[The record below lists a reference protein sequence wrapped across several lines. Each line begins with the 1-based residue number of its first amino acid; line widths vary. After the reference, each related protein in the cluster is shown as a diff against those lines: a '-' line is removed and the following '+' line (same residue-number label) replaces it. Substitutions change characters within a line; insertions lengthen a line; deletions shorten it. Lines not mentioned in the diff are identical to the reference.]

1 MIRAASL
8 DDLEDLAVLFDAYRR
23 FYQQPAD
30 LGLARDYLRERM
42 VRGESVI
49 FISDAGD
56 RSLQGFVQL
65 YPTFCSV
72 SAMPILVLYDLF
84 VAESARRVGLGR
96 ALMETAQD
104 YGREQGVA
112 RLDLSTAVDNLA
124 GQALYES
131 LGWERDE
138 EFYSYSYEIKH

>member
-1 MIRAASL
+1 M
-8 DDLEDLAVLFDAYRR
+8 AVLFDAYRI
-23 FYQQPAD
+23 FYRQPAD
-30 LGLARDYLRERM
+30 LDLAREYLRERM
-42 VRGESVI
+42 ERGESVI
-49 FISDAGD
+49 FVHESGD
-56 RSLQGFVQL
+56 GSLQGFVQL

-84 VAESARRVGLGR
+84 VAESARRAGLGR
-96 ALMETAQD
+96 ALMEAAQD

-112 RLDLSTAVDNLA
+112 RLDLSTAVDNFA